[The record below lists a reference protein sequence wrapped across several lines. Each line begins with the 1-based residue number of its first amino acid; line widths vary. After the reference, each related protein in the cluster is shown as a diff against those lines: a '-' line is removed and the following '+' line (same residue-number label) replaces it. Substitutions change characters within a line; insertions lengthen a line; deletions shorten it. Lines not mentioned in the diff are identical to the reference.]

1 MEFTA
6 ELALVRFSIADRLGK
21 HRRSRRASHPH
32 STKTRKA
39 ISPIAPFH
47 SQSSAHDILPLG
59 ILLIA
64 PCSKHLAK
72 SVLLLLL
79 TANLAFAQGGHPSPS
94 PPPPGA
100 KSAKCNGRPIPQL
113 EDITAKTGITFK
125 HTSDPAKKYIVES
138 MSGGVIVFDYDRDG
152 WPDIYFTNAPSV
164 EMALKGHRASG
175 ALYHNNHDG
184 TFTDVT
190 EKSGLNSSCFAMG
203 GAVGDYDND
212 GWPDLYLTCFG
223 GNVLYHNNG
232 DGTFTDVTAK
242 AGVADGRWSTG
253 ASFGDYDGDGFVDLM
268 VTNYV
273 DFHLDDLP
281 GFGKAPNCKYR
292 GIDVQCGP
300 RGLKGAG
307 DALFHNHGNGTF
319 TDVSKAAGVSDP
331 NGYYGLGVVWADF
344 NNTGRPDIYV
354 ANDSTPKFLY
364 KNLGNGKFQDI
375 GLESGTAVSE
385 DGSEQASMGIAVG
398 DYLHTGRP
406 SLYVTNFSEENDVL
420 YRNDGNWNFT
430 DVSYASGV
438 ALSSLPFVKWGTAF
452 VDLDNDGWVD
462 LITVTGHVYP
472 QVDTLPSGATYR
484 EPKLLRMNQKDGNFC
499 DASDQ
504 AGPALFE
511 KRVSRGLAVADL
523 FNDGNMDIVIGD
535 IDGPPMILRNHGVPG
550 RHWVSFELAGTKSN
564 RLAIGA
570 RIKVI
575 AGGMTQTDEIHS
587 GGSYLSQ
594 NDLRLHFGLNTAA
607 KIDRAEIFWPSGK
620 TDILTDLAADQ
631 FYSVLEGSGVVPA
644 TRIRPSSAAK
654 AEPTPPPSA
663 PSGQPHT

>member
-1 MEFTA
+1 MTLFPN
-6 ELALVRFSIADRLGK
+6 GK
-21 HRRSRRASHPH
+21 TLKNTGWCRRYA
-32 STKTRKA
+32 KA
-39 ISPIAPFH
+39 
-47 SQSSAHDILPLG
+47 
-59 ILLIA
+59 
-64 PCSKHLAK
+64 
-72 SVLLLLL
+72 LLLLFW
-79 TANLAFAQGGHPSPS
+79 AADLASGQEGHPTPP

-100 KSAKCNGRPIPQL
+100 KSSKCSGRPVPQL
-113 EDITAKTGITFK
+113 EDITAKTSITFK

-138 MSGGVIVFDYDRDG
+138 MSGGVILFDYDRDG

-164 EMALKGHRASG
+164 DMAIKGQKSRG
-175 ALYHNNHDG
+175 ALYRNNHDG

-190 EKSGLNSSCFAMG
+190 EKAGLGTPCFAMG

-212 GWPDLYLTCFG
+212 GWPDLYVTCLG

-253 ASFGDYDGDGFVDLM
+253 AAFGDYDGDGFVDLM

-273 DFHLDDLP
+273 DFHLNDLP
-281 GFGKAPNCKYR
+281 AFGKSPNCKYR

-307 DALFHNHGNGTF
+307 DSLFHNNGDGTF
-319 TDVSKAAGVSDP
+319 SDVSKSAGVSDP
-331 NGYYGLGVVWADF
+331 SGYYGMSVIWADF

-364 KNLGNGKFQDI
+364 KNEGGGKFKDV

-398 DYLHTGRP
+398 DYIHNGRP
-406 SLYVTNFSEENDVL
+406 SLYVTNFSDENDLL

-430 DVSYASGV
+430 DVSYPSGV
-438 ALSSLPFVKWGTAF
+438 ALPSLPWVKWGAAF
-452 VDLDNDGWVD
+452 ADLDNDGWLD
-462 LITVTGHVYP
+462 LIAVSGHVYP
-472 QVDTLPSGATYR
+472 QVDTLPSGGGYR
-484 EPKLLRMNQKDGNFC
+484 QPKLLHLNQKDGTFC

-504 AGPALFE
+504 AGPALKD
-511 KRVSRGLAVADL
+511 KRVSRGLAVGDL
-523 FNDGNMDIVIGD
+523 FNDGNLDVVIAD
-535 IDGPPMILRNHGVPG
+535 LDGAPMILKNRGIPG

-564 RLAIGA
+564 RLALNA
-570 RIKVI
+570 RIKIV

-594 NDLRLHFGLNTAA
+594 NDLRLHFGLGSAK
-607 KIDRAEIFWPSGK
+607 KIDSVEVRWPSGK
-620 TDILTDLAADQ
+620 TETLSDLAADQ
-631 FYSVLEGSGVVPA
+631 FYAVLEGQGIVAPEKVRPA
-644 TRIRPSSAAK
+644 PGMH
-654 AEPTPPPSA
+654 P
-663 PSGQPHT
+663 